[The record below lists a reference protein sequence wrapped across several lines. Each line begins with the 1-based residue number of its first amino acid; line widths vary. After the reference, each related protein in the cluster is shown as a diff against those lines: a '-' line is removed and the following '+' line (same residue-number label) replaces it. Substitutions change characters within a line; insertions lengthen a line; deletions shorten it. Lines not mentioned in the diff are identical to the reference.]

1 MTSSL
6 QCTGGLG
13 HRTVYR
19 LDSLEHHRTLC
30 DTGDLDTHTKTAKI
44 KLPTV
49 IDEFVDKF
57 AGVSLVKEKA
67 VLLRGHDQKTTC
79 LLMLQSI
86 IHTYKVFDS

>member
-1 MTSSL
+1 MRGSL
-6 QCTGGLG
+6 SKHRREKKKLPHCMNDKLIAVYRSLG

-49 IDEFVDKF
+49 IDEFVD
-57 AGVSLVKEKA
+57 SLQEY
-67 VLLRGHDQKTTC
+67 L
-79 LLMLQSI
+79 S
-86 IHTYKVFDS
+86 